1 MGPARRARRSER
13 GVTMIESAIATPV
26 VLLLI
31 FGVLEFGLLF
41 KDYLSLA
48 NGVRDGARLASAL
61 GTEVNTDYKV
71 IESALRRMPAVSRN
85 QVRRIVVFKATSA
98 DSTMPTACRTG
109 SVTNV
114 CNSYSG
120 ADFNRPESDFH
131 GGAGAPDRYWRPTAR
146 KDRLSDPPDYVG
158 IWIEVRHDAA
168 TGILPLSKDLS
179 EEVIM
184 RIEPARV

>member
-1 MGPARRARRSER
+1 MGSARRARRSER

-61 GTEVNTDYKV
+61 GTDVNTDYKV
-71 IESALRRMPAVSRN
+71 IESALKRMPAVNRN
-85 QVRRIVVFKATSA
+85 QVRRIVIFKADSA
-98 DSTMPTACRTG
+98 DSEVPSACRTA

-120 ADFNRPESDFH
+120 ADFDRPEEDFH
-131 GGAGAPDRYWRPTAR
+131 GGLGAPDRFWRPTSR

-158 IWIEVRHDAA
+158 VWIEVRHEAA
-168 TGILPLSKDLS
+168 TGILPLSKDLT
-179 EEVIM
+179 EEVVM